1 MLFWFSSVTPEADD
15 YTLNG
20 EEGCRLRILLV
31 SRVVVGN
38 PYKRRYNATDLAEP
52 PCGHHSV
59 STLVVFLYVSQYSFK
74 VIGEP
79 GGDLNYEE
87 TVVYDNDA
95 IRPAFLIVYGDHP
108 EVKSKLHSMIATLFK
123 TPLAS

>member
-1 MLFWFSSVTPEADD
+1 MSCFPDFSDFYPSLAEADD

-20 EEGCRLRILLV
+20 DNCRLRILLV

-59 STLVVFLYVSQYSFK
+59 SAEV
-74 VIGEP
+74 
-79 GGDLNYEE
+79 
-87 TVVYDNDA
+87 
-95 IRPAFLIVYGDHP
+95 AFL
-108 EVKSKLHSMIATLFK
+108 LMRL
-123 TPLAS
+123 